1 MRCAGG
7 GVTGSNIE
15 VISNKSGHPLTICEV
30 EVTGINYFT
39 YFFFVVYIYFTAL
52 GTSGASQ
59 QSGGSVTKTGVEVS
73 SGTCES
79 NGYTTITSA
88 SDCETYGVALLGTR

>member
-1 MRCAGG
+1 MKEFSC
-7 GVTGSNIE
+7 
-15 VISNKSGHPLTICEV
+15 ICKV
-30 EVTGINYFT
+30 KVTGINYF
-39 YFFFVVYIYFTAL
+39 YLFFFYYFITL

-88 SDCETYGVALLGTR
+88 SDCETYGVALLSTR